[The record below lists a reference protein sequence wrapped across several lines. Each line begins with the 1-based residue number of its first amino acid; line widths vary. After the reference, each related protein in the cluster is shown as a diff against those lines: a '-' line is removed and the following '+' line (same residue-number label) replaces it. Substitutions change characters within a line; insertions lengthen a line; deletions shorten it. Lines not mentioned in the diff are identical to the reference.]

1 MKEYLSINE
10 LSEYIHMSSSTI
22 YKKTSS
28 RQIPYIKSGKKLLF
42 KKEAIDEW
50 LEKYSQNPIEGNEL
64 EILKQIKPR

>member
-1 MKEYLSINE
+1 
-10 LSEYIHMSSSTI
+10 MSSSTI